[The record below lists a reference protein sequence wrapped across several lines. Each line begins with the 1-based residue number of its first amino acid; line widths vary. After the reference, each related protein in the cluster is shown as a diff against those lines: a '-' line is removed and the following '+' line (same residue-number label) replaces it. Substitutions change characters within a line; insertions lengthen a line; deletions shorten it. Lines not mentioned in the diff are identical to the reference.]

1 MKITILN
8 KLIFKSVK
16 GCDSYFKVK
25 CSNFQSRYKWN
36 NYTLHLTWCTIN
48 AIEIYI
54 IVTDMIFNDNFYL
67 DLRA

>member
-25 CSNFQSRYKWN
+25 FSKSLQMKQ
-36 NYTLHLTWCTIN
+36 L
-48 AIEIYI
+48 
-54 IVTDMIFNDNFYL
+54 YL
-67 DLRA
+67 ALNMMYYECD